1 MSTQK
6 DNSKVKVTRAE
17 FVNKRQGR
25 IGGKTE
31 EEFLEGLR
39 SRNTSK
45 DDEKKIGVDVSNS
58 NEYLGSSPLL
68 TSTPSTISKVLI
80 NLYPYL
86 IIWDNLLG
94 VLTWTC
100 DDIWPSVLLVLSY
113 FGLVNYLDTIVKYFG
128 HIVIVS
134 IFIAYAKL
142 DKYIGNIVTSKPTL
156 ENIVEI
162 MSRISIKS
170 DILLSPFSNL
180 NIRNVQRILLTALL
194 LSPIHILISWLILP
208 PRKLLL
214 IGGLF
219 VLTYHSSWSK
229 VTRRLLWKFRFVRL
243 LIFYITGIDLG
254 GINKND
260 KSIFAAVQKQVS
272 KLSSTEIIGKN
283 GKTDNKPIRFT
294 YVLYENQRRWIGM
307 GWNTKMLSYERTAWT
322 DEFLN
327 EAPEPEKFELPNEHS
342 EMVWRWIDKT
352 WRLDLTND
360 GAITLSDT
368 QAKTTATPGSEDGYL
383 YYDNQWKKPSIEET
397 FSKYT
402 RRRRWVRTAEL
413 IKVSGNVHNPY
424 TDKTSAEDS
433 VIEDIPN
440 DGTIKNIAKN
450 IVATTAE
457 NDEATNATETEATS
471 ANIARSSTITS
482 TIDTSPIKKINS
494 MTESHSYDSG
504 SSTNVRKR
512 MSGASSIPKQTIPT
526 PTDNGITSVSY
537 THLTLPT
544 N

>member
-1 MSTQK
+1 MSTPEK
-6 DNSKVKVTRAE
+6 SKTNVTRAE

-39 SRNTSK
+39 SSK
-45 DDEKKIGVDVSNS
+45 SSDGDKNGTNSPIS

-100 DDIWPSVLLVLSY
+100 DDIWPSVLLVLTY
-113 FGLVNYLDTIVKYFG
+113 FGAVLYLDTIVKYFG
-128 HIVIVS
+128 HIVIIS
-134 IFIAYAKL
+134 IFIGYAKL

-156 ENIVEI
+156 ENIVTI
-162 MSRISIKS
+162 MSRISLKS

-180 NIRNVQRILLTALL
+180 NIRNIQRILLTALL
-194 LSPIHILISWLILP
+194 LSPIHILVSWLILP

-214 IGGLF
+214 LNGLF

-243 LIFYITGIDLG
+243 LVFYITGIDLG
-254 GINKND
+254 GINKNNN
-260 KSIFAAVQKQVS
+260 KSLFAAVQNQVS
-272 KLSSTEIIGKN
+272 KLSSAENSVKDGN
-283 GKTDNKPIRFT
+283 NNNSSNHNKPIRFT

-327 EAPEPEKFELPNEHS
+327 EAPEPENFELPNENS
-342 EMVWRWIDKT
+342 EMQWRWIDKT

-360 GAITLSDT
+360 GAITMSDV
-368 QAKTTATPGSEDGYL
+368 QAKTTASPGSEDGYL
-383 YYDNQWKKPSIEET
+383 YYDNQWKKPSVEES

-413 IKVSGNVHNPY
+413 IKITTNKDTTKSSNINDS
-424 TDKTSAEDS
+424 TDNNTTTTTGIIKKVESSTS
-433 VIEDIPN
+433 
-440 DGTIKNIAKN
+440 
-450 IVATTAE
+450 
-457 NDEATNATETEATS
+457 ATETSIEVP
-471 ANIARSSTITS
+471 IT
-482 TIDTSPIKKINS
+482 IKKIDSSNYDS
-494 MTESHSYDSG
+494 KDYDSG
-504 SSTNVRKR
+504 SSTVIRNR
-512 MSGASSIPKQTIPT
+512 MAGASSINTSLSETAKSTT
-526 PTDNGITSVSY
+526 TTTVSNG
-537 THLTLPT
+537 LTYIDD
-544 N
+544 

>member
-1 MSTQK
+1 MSTQEK
-6 DNSKVKVTRAE
+6 SKTNVTRAE

-25 IGGKTE
+25 IGGTTE

-39 SRNTSK
+39 SRKTSNG
-45 DDEKKIGVDVSNS
+45 DKKTTDLPNS

-100 DDIWPSVLLVLSY
+100 DDIWPSVLLVLTY
-113 FGLVNYLDTIVKYFG
+113 FGAVLYLDTIVKYFG
-128 HIVIVS
+128 HMVIIS
-134 IFIAYAKL
+134 IFIGYAKL

-156 ENIVEI
+156 ENIVAI
-162 MSRISIKS
+162 MSRISLKADS
-170 DILLSPFSNL
+170 LLSPFSNL

-194 LSPIHILISWLILP
+194 LSPIHILVSWLILP

-214 IGGLF
+214 LSGLF
-219 VLTYHSSWSK
+219 ALTYHSSWSK

-243 LIFYITGIDLG
+243 LIFYVTGIDLG
-254 GINKND
+254 GINKDNN
-260 KSIFAAVQKQVS
+260 KSLFAAVQKQVS
-272 KLSSTEIIGKN
+272 KLSSAENSGKGDN
-283 GKTDNKPIRFT
+283 NSNNNNKPIRFT

-327 EAPEPEKFELPNEHS
+327 EAPEPENFELPNENS
-342 EMVWRWIDKT
+342 EMQWRWIDKS

-360 GAITLSDT
+360 GAITMPDV
-368 QAKTTATPGSEDGYL
+368 QAKTTASPASEDGYL

-413 IKVSGNVHNPY
+413 IKVSDKDTPKTPNVRDPTTTTTNN
-424 TDKTSAEDS
+424 
-433 VIEDIPN
+433 I
-440 DGTIKNIAKN
+440 TIKK
-450 IVATTAE
+450 VESSTST
-457 NDEATNATETEATS
+457 TETS
-471 ANIARSSTITS
+471 IDSPIT
-482 TIDTSPIKKINS
+482 IKKIDSNHKDS
-494 MTESHSYDSG
+494 KNYDSG
-504 SSTNVRKR
+504 SSTEVRNR
-512 MSGASSIPKQTIPT
+512 MAGASSVNTLLPEESMVN
-526 PTDNGITSVSY
+526 NGITY
-537 THLTLPT
+537 IDDK
-544 N
+544 